1 MRGALDK
8 ARTTNAAPSI
18 DGADAPCYICRCEEI
33 TEGAIL
39 EAIAEGAVGV
49 NNVKR
54 RTRAGM
60 GVCQGIFCVQP
71 IARLLHEHASIP
83 FADIVPMTARPP
95 VRLVPLGRL
104 AEMEE

>member
-1 MRGALDK
+1 MRGVLDEEP
-8 ARTTNAAPSI
+8 TTDAPPPGAG
-18 DGADAPCYICRCEEI
+18 DGAPRYICRCEEI
-33 TEGAIL
+33 TEAAIV

-49 NNVKR
+49 NDVKR

-71 IARLLHEHASIP
+71 MARLLHEHAGIP
-83 FADIVPMTARPP
+83 LADIVPMTARPP

-104 AEMEE
+104 ADMEE